1 MIHEIGILKK
11 KESGSSPV
19 MQWLNDPVLSLQWL
33 RELPHASGKAK
44 DMGERERK

>member
-33 RELPHASGKAK
+33 RELPHASGTAK
-44 DMGERERK
+44 DRGERERK